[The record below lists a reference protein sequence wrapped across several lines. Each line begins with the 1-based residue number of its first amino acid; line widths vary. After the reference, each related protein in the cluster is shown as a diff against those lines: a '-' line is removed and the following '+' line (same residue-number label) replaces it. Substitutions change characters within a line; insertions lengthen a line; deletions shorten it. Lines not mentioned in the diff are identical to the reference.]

1 MSLLDVSSENI
12 HLQLNETFKVVA
24 QKISMLLAS
33 EGLHRRAYLEGLPF
47 FGRLSIDQKKDI
59 VEQLSFY
66 QDLCSEQIAEG
77 FSLKDSPTF
86 IWRALRSL
94 GLTPPSDLF
103 STITQ
108 EDIIEIYSSENRQL
122 FRNFNFFEYCS
133 YSFEELH
140 SLEWWHLFQRDGEVL
155 RKLYEPV
162 DLLMSGKVRESIVP
176 NVEPHVISEI
186 SSEDRLSMQYDIRL
200 VSPLFKNRQPA
211 AYLVVERAQLIKN

>member
-1 MSLLDVSSENI
+1 MSLVDVSSENI
-12 HLQLNETFKVVA
+12 HRELNDAFKAVA

-59 VEQLSFY
+59 IQQLSFY

-77 FSLKDSPTF
+77 FTLKDSPTF
-86 IWRALRSL
+86 IWRALRRL

-108 EDIIEIYSSENRQL
+108 EDIVEIYSSENRQL

-140 SLEWWHLFQRDGEVL
+140 SLEWWHLFQRDGEAL
-155 RKLYEPV
+155 RKMFEPISR
-162 DLLMSGKVRESIVP
+162 LMSGEIKESIVP
-176 NVEPHVISEI
+176 DVEPHLISEI
-186 SSEDRLSMQYDIRL
+186 SSEDRLSMKYSVRL
-200 VSPLFKNRQPA
+200 MSPLLSNRRPA
-211 AYLVVERAQLIKN
+211 AYLVVERAELIKN